1 MSRLVRPCKAPHPQK
16 RSKIPTRPQL
26 TSTIKS
32 DFSFLPKLIFQFF
45 TYQVW
50 STDLNENINGQHLI
64 FQYSLK
70 SFYARSKINE
80 SDIVNCSIVYLE
92 LLRNGG
98 IINFL
103 VSGISSERLSCLS
116 RESTSG
122 DFCFKLETDSQD

>member
-26 TSTIKS
+26 TSTIKFE
-32 DFSFLPKLIFQFF
+32 FSFCQNLFF
-45 TYQVW
+45 HTPSLVNR
-50 STDLNENINGQHLI
+50 LINGQAPDFSI
-64 FQYSLK
+64 QFE
-70 SFYARSKINE
+70 SFYTRSKIHQYT
-80 SDIVNCSIVYLE
+80 VNNSIVYLE

-103 VSGISSERLSCLS
+103 VSGISSDRLSCLS
-116 RESTSG
+116 RGSTSG